1 MLNLDMDASAIG
13 SEKHLETNLGKREGA
28 PFAEYELIEK
38 IAHGGMGV
46 VYKARQTYIAVVGTD
61 AGILTDSISLPSG
74 VNPWTVENNGSSI
87 WTVNNG
93 QNEIYEIDI
102 ASKLV
107 TRVISTPTSVFEMEL
122 NSDGTE

>member
-46 VYKARQTYIAVVGTD
+46 VYKARQTSDLSKTPLLVKKQSQAKFPGTVV
-61 AGILTDSISLPSG
+61 I
-74 VNPWTVENNGSSI
+74 
-87 WTVNNG
+87 
-93 QNEIYEIDI
+93 
-102 ASKLV
+102 
-107 TRVISTPTSVFEMEL
+107 
-122 NSDGTE
+122 